1 MGSLIRA
8 TNLWGYPELVRELG
22 GDPVA
27 LLDRFA
33 IPVGIELTE
42 DAFVSYPAVVRLI
55 EESASVLGCPDF
67 GLRLSRWQGL
77 DILGPV
83 AVVARNARTVREA
96 FQAIARYL
104 YVHSPALRLFE
115 VPVPGPGDGPVFA
128 FEVDEPGLPYCPQ
141 GYELTLANGARIL
154 RMLGGEG
161 SRPRQIAF
169 QHERLGPLS
178 SYQETFGCEVLF
190 AQAWSGIDLGPE
202 LAGRPID
209 NADAETHRVAM
220 RYLDAQAPGSA
231 GADPNDLGTRVAE
244 LIRRLLPTGH
254 CSADAVADQ
263 LSLHPRT
270 LQRRLADE
278 GVRFH
283 DLLERERKEQ
293 AARYLAQPGL
303 YLSQIA
309 GLLGYAEQ
317 STFNRSCQ
325 RWFALPPGKV
335 RAGLLG

>member
-22 GDPVA
+22 GDPGA
-27 LLDRFA
+27 LLDRFG
-33 IPVGIELTE
+33 IPVGAEHAE

-55 EESASVLGCPDF
+55 EASALDLACPDF

-96 FQAIARYL
+96 FEAIARYL
-104 YVHSPALRLFE
+104 YIHSPALRLFE
-115 VPVPGPGDGPVFA
+115 VPPVGPRSGPVFA

-154 RMLGGEG
+154 RMLGGEE

-169 QHERLGPLS
+169 QHEQLGPWS
-178 SYQETFGCEVLF
+178 SYEETFGCEVLF
-190 AQAWSGIDLGPE
+190 SQTWSGFDLGPE

-209 NADAETHRVAM
+209 NADAETRRVAT
-220 RYLDAQAPGSA
+220 RYLDAQAPGSSGPGA
-231 GADPNDLGTRVAE
+231 GHLGDRVVE
-244 LIRRLLPTGH
+244 LIRLLLPTGH
-254 CSADAVADQ
+254 CGADAVAEQ
-263 LSLHPRT
+263 LNLHPRT

-293 AARYLAQPGL
+293 ATRYLAEPGL